1 MEMSIDEMLIAIKDE
16 EKKDLRNEFIK
27 SYFPFIVNSTYKVTG
42 KYVNVE
48 NDENLS
54 VALVAFN
61 EAIDKYNHEKG
72 SFLNFAKIVIE
83 SRLIDFYRKNSK
95 IETVSENLI
104 EQQQDNKSDIESK
117 LILKNEIKRFEGE
130 LYSYQISFDKLER
143 LTPKHK
149 DTKKT
154 AINIAKVIAND
165 DLISYKMKKNK
176 CLPRKEIMQEINV
189 SEKQLKRSRDYII
202 AVAIVLN
209 GDYDK
214 ILNFIDF
221 NHGSDDNV

>member
-1 MEMSIDEMLIAIKDE
+1 MEMSIDEMLIEIKDKA
-16 EKKDLRNEFIK
+16 KKDLKDEFIK
-27 SYFPFIVNSTYKVTG
+27 SYFPFIVNSTYKITG
-42 KYVNVE
+42 KYVNIE

-54 VALVAFN
+54 IALEAFD
-61 EAIDKYNHEKG
+61 EAIGKYNHDKG
-72 SFLNFAKIVIE
+72 SFFNFAKIVIE

-104 EQQQDNKSDIESK
+104 EQQQDNRSDIESK

-130 LYSYQISFDKLER
+130 LYNYQISFDKLER

-154 AINIAKVIAND
+154 AIEVAKVVAND

-176 CLPRKEIMQEINV
+176 CLPRKEIMQKINV
-189 SEKQLKRSRDYII
+189 TDKQLKRSRDYII

-221 NHGSDDNV
+221 DLGSDDNV